1 MPKIVRPTQ
10 PIKDRVAAEN
20 AIAQSLK
27 NEANIEFIALM
38 TDVELPAM
46 MEEVKIT
53 EEERDEILS
62 ED

>member
-10 PIKDRVAAEN
+10 SIRDRAAAEH

-38 TDVELPAM
+38 TDVELPDM
-46 MEEVKIT
+46 MEE
-53 EEERDEILS
+53 EIGNA
-62 ED
+62 DA